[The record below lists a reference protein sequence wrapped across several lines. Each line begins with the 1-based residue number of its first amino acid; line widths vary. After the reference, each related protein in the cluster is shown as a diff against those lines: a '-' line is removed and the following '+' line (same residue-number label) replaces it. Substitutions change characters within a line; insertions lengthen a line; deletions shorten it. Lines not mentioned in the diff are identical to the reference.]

1 MENSIKESMNE
12 VFTGIET
19 ILNTKTVVGEAIYTD
34 DATIIP
40 LMELSCGMGVGSFG
54 SKNVDSKFAG
64 GMSTKVVPVAVL
76 VIQKGYT
83 KLISIRNQD
92 ALSKIVDIFPDI
104 LSKITGKSKVSK
116 EVQDAID
123 DIDVEFYNE

>member
-1 MENSIKESMNE
+1 MENSIKESMSE
-12 VFTGIET
+12 VFNGIESV
-19 ILNTKTVVGEAIYTD
+19 LNTKTVVGEAIYTE

-54 SKNVDSKFAG
+54 SKNQESKFAG
-64 GMSTKVVPVAVL
+64 GMATKVVPVAVL

-83 KLISIRNQD
+83 KLINIKNQD

-104 LSKITGKSKVSK
+104 LSKITGKSRVSN
-116 EVQDAID
+116 EIQDAID

>member
-1 MENSIKESMNE
+1 MENSIKESMCE
-12 VFTGIET
+12 VFNGIES

-54 SKNVDSKFAG
+54 SKDTNSKFAG
-64 GMSTKVVPVAVL
+64 GMSTRVVPVAVL

-83 KLISIRNQD
+83 KLINIRNQD

-104 LSKITGKSKVSK
+104 LSKITGKSRVSK